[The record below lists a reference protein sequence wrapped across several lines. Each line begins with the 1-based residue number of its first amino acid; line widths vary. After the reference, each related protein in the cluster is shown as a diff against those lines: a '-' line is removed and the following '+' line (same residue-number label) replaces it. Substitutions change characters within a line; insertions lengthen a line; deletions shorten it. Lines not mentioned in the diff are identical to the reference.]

1 MSQNGQ
7 PLMLLEKVC
16 ITNCEKN
23 QNNENENNE
32 HNAVVLVSTGETI
45 VKAHIQPCFEF
56 HVHL

>member
-1 MSQNGQ
+1 
-7 PLMLLEKVC
+7 MLLEKVC